1 MFPLMENIERSDRLS
16 PSDLQSRQIQMKPL
30 LLISLILSVA
40 FISVSQP
47 RVKKKALAGAQQNVV
62 EVNRAWVEAFLH
74 CDKSALNQI
83 IADDCI
89 ITTEYGEVISKPKFL
104 ELMQSQPPEN
114 CKSENLSNTEARVQS
129 FGPTSIITGLM
140 SAGQEGKRVGLRYT
154 NVFVRRNGRWTLV
167 TSQVTHVVT
176 VDLKI
181 EMLKP
186 PK

>member
-1 MFPLMENIERSDRLS
+1 
-16 PSDLQSRQIQMKPL
+16 MKLL
-30 LLISLILSVA
+30 LLILLIVSVA
-40 FISVSQP
+40 RISVSQP
-47 RVKKKALAGAQQNVV
+47 RVEKKASLSAEQNVV
-62 EVNRAWVEAFLH
+62 KVNRAWWEAFSH

-89 ITTEYGEVISKPKFL
+89 ITTEYGEVISKPHYI

-114 CKSENLSNTEARVQS
+114 CKSENLSNTEIRVQT

-140 SAGQEGKRVGLRYT
+140 STGHEGKRVGLRYT

-167 TSQVTHVVT
+167 TSQTTRVINVN
-176 VDLKI
+176 LKI
-181 EMLKP
+181 EVLKP